1 MTTRVAGTDR
11 KVAQGI
17 LARSDRVD
25 THLIPE
31 VRPYRANALRC
42 SKTLPA
48 FLSLRGTLCSPVP
61 ATRVLY
67 FSAACKAG
75 IFPAFAI

>member
-1 MTTRVAGTDR
+1 MRVAGTDR

-17 LARSDRVD
+17 LARSARVD

-48 FLSLRGTLCSPVP
+48 FLSLARDALLLGPSHPRFKL
-61 ATRVLY
+61 
-67 FSAACKAG
+67 
-75 IFPAFAI
+75 